1 MSRQHTPSTSALT
14 ALSRFVVASGLALT
28 TLAGVS
34 GCGAEAGGPMEVW
47 NVEPRVGTASGE
59 QPIRITGANFRQ
71 DIGYAVYFGSL
82 RATAVTILDTSTLL
96 VVTPQHEA
104 GPVDVV
110 VASEAGPAF
119 RVQQAF
125 TFNDPG
131 AGSAPQAGQPG
142 TQAQERF

>member
-1 MSRQHTPSTSALT
+1 MSRTRT
-14 ALSRFVVASGLALT
+14 LSRVLVASGLSLGILGFA
-28 TLAGVS
+28 
-34 GCGAEAGGPMEVW
+34 GCGAMGEGAGGPMEVW
-47 NVEPRVGTASGE
+47 DVQPRAGATAGE
-59 QPIRITGANFRQ
+59 QPIQITGANFRQ

-119 RVQQAF
+119 RIQQAF
-125 TFNDPG
+125 TFADQGGNVMQQVG
-131 AGSAPQAGQPG
+131 AGQQGP
-142 TQAQERF
+142 ERF

>member
-1 MSRQHTPSTSALT
+1 MSRQHRRLPSLLLASGIAVSALV
-14 ALSRFVVASGLALT
+14 L
-28 TLAGVS
+28 
-34 GCGAEAGGPMEVW
+34 GACEEEGGPMAVYDIQ
-47 NVEPRVGTASGE
+47 PRAGATSGE
-59 QPIRITGANFRQ
+59 QPIQIQGANFRQ

-125 TFNDPG
+125 TFNDQG
-131 AGSAPQAGQPG
+131 GNVMQQVGQPG
-142 TQAQERF
+142 QAGPERY

>member
-1 MSRQHTPSTSALT
+1 MSRTR
-14 ALSRFVVASGLALT
+14 LSRVLVASSLSIGLLG
-28 TLAGVS
+28 LG
-34 GCGAEAGGPMEVW
+34 GCGEAGEPTGPMAVW
-47 NVEPRVGTASGE
+47 DVQPRAGATAGE

-125 TFNDPG
+125 TFADQGGNVMQQVG
-131 AGSAPQAGQPG
+131 GGGSGQQAP
-142 TQAQERF
+142 ERF

>member
-1 MSRQHTPSTSALT
+1 MSRTDRR
-14 ALSRFVVASGLALT
+14 LSRRMLVASGLALT
-28 TLAGVS
+28 ALGL
-34 GCGAEAGGPMEVW
+34 GACETGEPTGPMAVW
-47 NVEPRVGTASGE
+47 DVQPRAGATAGE
-59 QPIRITGANFRQ
+59 QPIQIQGANFRQ

-110 VASEAGPAF
+110 VAAENGPAF

-125 TFNDPG
+125 TFADQGGNVM
-131 AGSAPQAGQPG
+131 QQVGQPG
-142 TQAQERF
+142 QQGAERY

>member
-1 MSRQHTPSTSALT
+1 MSRTR
-14 ALSRFVVASGLALT
+14 LSRLFVASSLSVGILGFATVGLN
-28 TLAGVS
+28 
-34 GCGAEAGGPMEVW
+34 GCGATGEPTGPMAVW
-47 NVEPRVGTASGE
+47 DVQPRAGATQGE
-59 QPIRITGANFRQ
+59 QPIQITGANFRQ

-119 RVQQAF
+119 RIQQAF
-125 TFNDPG
+125 TYADQGGNVMQQVG
-131 AGSAPQAGQPG
+131 GGQQGP
-142 TQAQERF
+142 ERF